1 MRLFRVVVYPLY
13 ISVHMHIFSC
23 EKSIRLQDTA
33 QDPAEDMTGP
43 TMYAHYLW
51 KIREIRDSEH
61 M

>member
-1 MRLFRVVVYPLY
+1 
-13 ISVHMHIFSC
+13 MHIFSC